1 MFYSQVSIVHTAPSS
16 HPSAP
21 GTLPVGQTTTATA
34 ATAENSQVSSQV
46 LLESSH
52 ASLPTGMIM
61 AGAEVAHRFS
71 SGQQQPSSPSAHLS
85 TTGLCKGIELKNN
98 NQGGDSMA

>member
-1 MFYSQVSIVHTAPSS
+1 M
-16 HPSAP
+16 
-21 GTLPVGQTTTATA
+21 
-34 ATAENSQVSSQV
+34 

-52 ASLPTGMIM
+52 ASLPPGMIM

-71 SGQQQPSSPSAHLS
+71 SGQQHGASSSASPSAPLT

-98 NQGGDSMA
+98 NQGGSSIDFLGYLMQLIHISF